1 MCVCCCC
8 VCSALLE
15 EVAAGVFVGGSRA
28 YHALQGSVEP
38 MKNTVYIR
46 GIGPHFKY
54 YSSYDEKAFDN
65 KDADD
70 FANDPD
76 GVVSGL
82 LDGITDVIQGTGI
95 GAVVLFARPIM

>member
-15 EVAAGVFVGGSRA
+15 EIAAGVFVGGTRA
-28 YHALQGSVEP
+28 YQALQGSVVP
-38 MKNTVYIR
+38 MKKTLYIR
-46 GIGPHFKY
+46 GIGPHFKL
-54 YSSYDEKAFDN
+54 YSTYEDEAFDS

-70 FANDPD
+70 FTKDPD

-82 LDGITDVIQGTGI
+82 LDGITDVIHGTGI
-95 GAVVLFARPIM
+95 GAVLLFARPIM